1 MATKITIAAARDIW
15 SAACR
20 EFKNSDLHYIKQD
33 RPGVSITEHMTT
45 ILKDIQWAVFDDPEA
60 KPLGAFLK
68 DPVPSERIAK
78 QFPLVMAEALKELS
92 STLKKE
98 VKSQK
103 GEKVE
108 KEETETDP
116 DDSGITDPM
125 AKTLMKVM
133 LSNGAALQVPF
144 DWAKRGT
151 LHRKIFETFIREILD
166 GDLSN
171 QLDAASKLQGEFISL
186 TLEDGRAVGTVVSKK
201 EPKTIN

>member
-15 SAACR
+15 SVACR

-33 RPGVSITEHMTT
+33 RQGVSITEHMTT

-60 KPLGAFLK
+60 QPLGAFLK
-68 DPVPSERIAK
+68 DPVPSEQIAK
-78 QFPLVMAEALKELS
+78 QFPQVMAEALKELS

-103 GEKVE
+103 GEK
-108 KEETETDP
+108 EETEIDP
-116 DDSGITDPM
+116 DDSGITGSM
-125 AKTLMKVM
+125 AKALMKVM
-133 LSNGAALQVPF
+133 LSNGAVLQVPF
-144 DWAKRGT
+144 DWAKRGN

-171 QLDAASKLQGEFISL
+171 QLDAASELQGEFISL
-186 TLEDGRAVGTVVSKK
+186 TLEDGKAVGAVVSKK
-201 EPKTIN
+201 APKTIN

>member
-15 SAACR
+15 SVACR

-78 QFPLVMAEALKELS
+78 QFPQVMAEALKELS

-98 VKSQK
+98 VKSP
-103 GEKVE
+103 KVE
-108 KEETETDP
+108 KGETEQDQDTVI
-116 DDSGITDPM
+116 SGQM
-125 AKTLMKVM
+125 AKALMKVM
-133 LSNGAALQVPF
+133 LSNGAVLQVPF
-144 DWAKRGT
+144 DWAKRGN

-171 QLDAASKLQGEFISL
+171 QLDDASELQGEFISL
-186 TLEDGRAVGTVVSKK
+186 TLEEGKAVGAVISEK
-201 EPKTIN
+201 EPQTIN

>member
-15 SAACR
+15 AVACR

-78 QFPLVMAEALKELS
+78 QFPPVMAEALKELS

-98 VKSQK
+98 VKSQ
-103 GEKVE
+103 KVE

-151 LHRKIFETFIREILD
+151 IHRKIFETFIREILD
-166 GDLSN
+166 GDCTK
-171 QLDAASKLQGEFISL
+171 QLDDTESLKGDFILIS
-186 TLEDGRAVGTVVSKK
+186 LEDGRAVGAVVSKK
-201 EPKTIN
+201 APKTIN